1 MKSAP
6 QFSKHGPNPL
16 TRLTFFV
23 LLSLL
28 LMAEDIRFKNFP
40 EFRQAIAV
48 LIYPLQKLAHMPV
61 VVYHQVDELIS
72 NLHLVKENAF
82 LRKRYLTDQAQLLR
96 LRALEAENSHLRNLL
111 SATKRTETNA
121 VMAEIL
127 HVPHDPFNHKTTINK
142 GSQHGIQAGQIVTD
156 ELGVIGQITLVY
168 PWAAEVTLITDK
180 DHAVPIQIA
189 RNGLR
194 SVISG
199 TGKNDEL
206 KLRYLSVNT
215 DVQPNDVLV
224 TSGIGG
230 VYPPGLPVANVSD
243 IERNPG
249 SAFASIMCKPVAGVN
264 RNRHVLILSPIP
276 SIPENPAEISKRTS

>member
-1 MKSAP
+1 MKPAP
-6 QFSKHGPNPL
+6 QFFKHGPNPL
-16 TRLTFFV
+16 SRLMIFV

-40 EFRQAIAV
+40 EIRQAIAV
-48 LIYPLQKLAHMPV
+48 LVYPLQFLAHTPV
-61 VVYHQVDELIS
+61 VVYNQVDELFS
-72 NLHLVKENAF
+72 NLHLVEENAY
-82 LRKRYLTDQAQLLR
+82 LRNRYLTDQAQLLR
-96 LRALEAENSHLRNLL
+96 LHALEAENSHLRNLL
-111 SATKRTETNA
+111 GATKRTETNA

-127 HVPHDPFNHKTTINK
+127 HVPHDPFNHKTTINR
-142 GSQHGIQAGQIVTD
+142 GSRHGIQAGQIVTD
-156 ELGVIGQITLVY
+156 ELGVIGQITIVY

-206 KLRYLSVNT
+206 KLQYLSVNT
-215 DVQPNDVLV
+215 DVQPNDLLT

-230 VYPPGLPVANVSD
+230 VYPPGLPVANVSN
-243 IERNPG
+243 IERNPS
-249 SAFASIMCKPVAGVN
+249 SAFATIMCKPVAGVN

-276 SIPENPAEISKRTS
+276 SIPENPAEISELTP

>member
-1 MKSAP
+1 MKPAP
-6 QFSKHGPNPL
+6 QFFKHGPNL
-16 TRLTFFV
+16 LARLIFFA

-28 LMAEDIRFKNFP
+28 LMVEDLRFKNFP
-40 EFRQAIAV
+40 EIRQVIAV
-48 LIYPLQKLAHMPV
+48 LIYPLQNLALTPV
-61 VVYHQVDELIS
+61 VVYSQVDKFLS
-72 NLHLVKENAF
+72 NLHLVEENAY
-82 LRKRYLTDQAQLLR
+82 LRQRYLTDQAQLLR
-96 LRALEAENSHLRNLL
+96 LHALEAENSHLRSLL
-111 SATKRTETNA
+111 GASKRTEIDT

-156 ELGVIGQITLVY
+156 EFGVIGQITVVY

-194 SVISG
+194 SVVSG

-206 KLRYLSVNT
+206 MLRFLSVNT
-215 DVQPNDVLV
+215 DIQPDDLLI

-230 VYPPGLPVANVSD
+230 VYPPGLPVANVSN
-243 IERNPG
+243 IERNPS
-249 SAFASIMCKPVAGVN
+249 SAFATIMCRPIAGVN

-276 SIPENPAEISKRTS
+276 SIPENPAEIID

>member
-6 QFSKHGPNPL
+6 QFFKHGPNPL
-16 TRLTFFV
+16 TRLLFFV
-23 LLSLL
+23 MLSLL
-28 LMAEDIRFKNFP
+28 LMAEDTRFKNFP
-40 EFRQAIAV
+40 EVRQAIAV
-48 LIYPLQKLAHMPV
+48 LIYPLQKLAYLPV
-61 VVYHQVDELIS
+61 VVYDQVNEFIS
-72 NLHLVKENAF
+72 NLHLIKENTY
-82 LRKRYLTDQAQLLR
+82 LRQRYLTDQARLLH
-96 LRALEAENSHLRNLL
+96 LRDLETENSHLRKLL
-111 SATKRTETNA
+111 SASKRTKTNA

-142 GSQHGIQAGQIVTD
+142 GIQHGIEAGQIVTD

-206 KLRYLSVNT
+206 ELRYLSVNT
-215 DVQPNDVLV
+215 DVQPNDLLV

-230 VYPPGLPVANVSD
+230 VYPPGLPVASVSN
-243 IERNPG
+243 IVRNPG
-249 SAFASIMCKPVAGVN
+249 SAFASVMCKPVAGVN
-264 RNRHVLILSPIP
+264 RNRHILILSPIP
-276 SIPENPAEISKRTS
+276 PIPENPVEISKSTP